1 MEFQQYSMR
10 ENNRREA
17 QKPKI
22 KQWLGGDVVIDGEPT
37 NYFDGLIVR
46 IFEFTLAADVG
57 LTAR

>member
-1 MEFQQYSMR
+1 MR

-46 IFEFTLAADVG
+46 ILSSHG
-57 LTAR
+57 LQILR